1 MKKKMIKVEKN
12 IAGRPLK
19 IESGQI
25 ARQAGGSVMISYGET
40 LILAT
45 VCCSNEPREG
55 IDFLPMQVEYREK
68 HYAGGKIPGGFF
80 KREAKPTDAEVLT
93 SRLTDRPIRPLIPK
107 NYRHE
112 LQIMLTTMSY
122 DGINTP
128 DVVAAI
134 GASAALLLSPVPFDG
149 PIASVKVG
157 LIDGEYVLNP
167 TFEQMESSNLD
178 LMVTGKKDKICMI
191 EGGSNFVP
199 EKTILEALDVA
210 MEGINDI
217 VDLQMEFSEHFDNSY
232 EIVDTKIITDE
243 IEKSLDDAYS
253 AKIEK
258 IFELDTK
265 QARDDE
271 YNAIE
276 KEALDPFVEDEVMYP
291 EVKSHIK
298 NMFKN
303 AVRKTVLDKKV
314 RVDGR
319 GLEDIRDISIVPTIL
334 PRVHGSALF
343 TRGETQSIAAL
354 TLGSSRDEQII
365 DSMSS
370 DYKKS
375 FLLHYNF
382 PPYCVGE
389 TGRIGFTNRREIGH
403 GHLAERSLKPIL
415 PSMEEFP
422 YTIRIVSEITESNG
436 SSSMAS
442 VCGGSLAMMNAGVP
456 IKSHVAGIAMGLI
469 MEDEDNYAVLS
480 DILGTED
487 FLGDMDFKVAGTKDG
502 ISAIQLDLKVPG
514 LSMDVLSNALEQ
526 ANKGRLHILDEMNK
540 AIDKPNEISQ
550 YAPQIESFQIP
561 KDKIGALIGPGG
573 KNIKALQ
580 EGAECVINIDD
591 DGTVSVSAEDKAKL
605 DNAISQIKAVVLDP
619 EVGTVFDGKVT
630 KILDFGAFVEFAPG
644 REGLVHISHL
654 AWERVN
660 KVEDV
665 LSEGDKVKIKLF
677 EIDKQ
682 GRLNFSIKLLT
693 EKPE

>member
-1 MKKKMIKVEKN
+1 MIKVEKN
-12 IAGRPLK
+12 IAGRPLR

-25 ARQAGGSVMISYGET
+25 ARQAGGSVFITYGET
-40 LILAT
+40 AMLAT
-45 VCCSNEPREG
+45 VCCSSEPREG

-107 NYRHE
+107 NYRNE

-122 DGINTP
+122 DGVNTP

-157 LIDGEYVLNP
+157 LVDGEYILNP
-167 TFEQMESSNLD
+167 TNEQMESSDLD

-199 EKTILEALDVA
+199 EKTILEALDIA
-210 MEGINDI
+210 MDGINDI
-217 VDLQMEFSEHFDNSY
+217 VDLQMEFSEHFDNTY
-232 EIVDTKIITDE
+232 EIVDTSVITEDVTKALEESYADKIQKLLDMDS
-243 IEKSLDDAYS
+243 KQAMDDAFNEI
-253 AKIEK
+253 A
-258 IFELDTK
+258 
-265 QARDDE
+265 
-271 YNAIE
+271 
-276 KEALDPFVEDEVMYP
+276 KEASESYKEDEQLYS
-291 EVKSHIK
+291 EVKGYIK
-298 NMFKN
+298 TMFKN
-303 AVRKTVLDKKV
+303 AVRKSILDKKV

-319 GLEDIRDISIVPTIL
+319 GLADVRQISIVPSLL

-343 TRGETQSIAAL
+343 TRGETQAIAAL

-365 DSMSS
+365 DSMAS

-415 PSMEEFP
+415 PSSEEFP
-422 YTIRIVSEITESNG
+422 YTVRIVSEITESNG

-456 IKSHVAGIAMGLI
+456 IKEHVAGIAMGLI
-469 MEDEDNYAVLS
+469 MDGDNYAVLS

-487 FLGDMDFKVAGTKDG
+487 FLGDMDFKVAGTRDG

-514 LSMDVLSNALEQ
+514 LPMDVLSNALEQ
-526 ANKGRLHILDEMNK
+526 ANEGRLHILDEMNK
-540 AIDKPNEISQ
+540 AIDKPNALSPH
-550 YAPQIESFQIP
+550 APQIESFQIP

-580 EGAECVINIDD
+580 EGAECVINIED

-630 KILDFGAFVEFAPG
+630 KLLDFGAFVEFAPG
-644 REGLVHISHL
+644 REGLVHISQL

-665 LSEGDKVKIKLF
+665 LSVGDEVKIKLF

-693 EKPE
+693 DKPEK

>member
-1 MKKKMIKVEKN
+1 MIKVEKN

-25 ARQAGGSVMISYGET
+25 ARQAGGSVFITYGET
-40 LILAT
+40 AILAT
-45 VCCSNEPREG
+45 VCCSSEPREG

-210 MEGINDI
+210 MDGINDI

-232 EIVDTKIITDE
+232 EIVDTKIITEE
-243 IEKSLDDAYS
+243 IENSLEDAFS

-276 KEALDPFVEDEVMYP
+276 KEALEPFVEDEVMYP
-291 EVKSHIK
+291 EVKTHMK

-354 TLGSSRDEQII
+354 TRGSSRDEQII
-365 DSMSS
+365 DSMAS

-415 PSMEEFP
+415 PSSEEFP

-456 IKSHVAGIAMGLI
+456 IKGHVAGIAMGLI
-469 MEDEDNYAVLS
+469 MEDENNYAVLS

-540 AIDKPNEISQ
+540 AIDKPNALSP

-580 EGAECVINIDD
+580 EGAECVINIED

>member
-1 MKKKMIKVEKN
+1 MIKVEKN

-25 ARQAGGSVMISYGET
+25 ARQAGGSVLISYGET
-40 LILAT
+40 SILAT
-45 VCCSNEPREG
+45 VCCSSEPREG
-55 IDFLPMQVEYREK
+55 VDFLPLQVEYREK

-107 NYRHE
+107 GYYHE
-112 LQIMLTTMSY
+112 IQLMLTTMSY
-122 DGINTP
+122 DHENTP
-128 DVVAAI
+128 DVMAAI

-149 PIASVKVG
+149 PIASVKIG

-167 TFEQMESSNLD
+167 TAEQMQSSDLD

-199 EKTILEALDVA
+199 EKTILEALEVA
-210 MEGINDI
+210 LEGINDI

-232 EIVDTKIITDE
+232 EMTESKVLSDE
-243 IEKSLDDAYS
+243 IENKLNEEYS
-253 AKIEK
+253 SKID
-258 IFELDTK
+258 ELFDIGTK
-265 QARDDE
+265 QERDDK
-271 YNAIE
+271 YNEIV
-276 KEALDPFVEDEVMYP
+276 KEASQPFEEDEVLLP
-291 EVKSHIK
+291 EVKAHMK
-298 NMFKN
+298 LMFKN

-319 GLEDIRDISIVPTIL
+319 GPEDIRDITIVPSLL
-334 PRVHGSALF
+334 PRVHGSVLF
-343 TRGETQSIAAL
+343 TRGETQAIATT

-365 DSMSS
+365 DSMGEDS
-370 DYKKS
+370 KKS
-375 FLLHYNF
+375 FMLHYNF
-382 PPYCVGE
+382 PPYSVGE
-389 TGRIGFTNRREIGH
+389 VGRIGFTNRREVGH

-415 PSMEEFP
+415 PSNEEFP
-422 YTIRIVSEITESNG
+422 YTVRIVSEITESNG

-442 VCGGSLAMMNAGVP
+442 VCGGSLALMCAGVP
-456 IKSHVAGIAMGLI
+456 IKEHVAGIAMGLI
-469 MEDEDNYAVLS
+469 TDGENYAVLS

-487 FLGDMDFKVAGTKDG
+487 FYGDMDFKVAGTKDG

-540 AIDKPNEISQ
+540 AVDKPYPLSPF
-550 YAPQIESFQIP
+550 APQIESFPIN
-561 KDKIGALIGPGG
+561 KEKIGALIGPGG

-580 EGAECVINIDD
+580 EKADCVINIDD
-591 DGTVSVSAEDKAKL
+591 DGLVSVSASDKEKL
-605 DNAISQIKAVVLDP
+605 DNAISMIKAVVQDP

-644 REGLVHISHL
+644 REGLVHISQI

-660 KVEDV
+660 KVDDV
-665 LSEGDKVKIKLF
+665 LSVGDEVKIKLF

-693 EKPE
+693 EKPEK

>member
-1 MKKKMIKVEKN
+1 MIKVEKN

-25 ARQAGGSVMISYGET
+25 ARQAGGSVFITYGET
-40 LILAT
+40 AILAT
-45 VCCSNEPREG
+45 VCCSSEPREG

-122 DGINTP
+122 DGVNTP

-157 LIDGEYVLNP
+157 LVDGEYVLNP
-167 TFEQMESSNLD
+167 THEQMESSDLD

-232 EIVDTKIITDE
+232 EVVETKVLTDE
-243 IEKSLDDAYS
+243 VEKSLNDSYAS
-253 AKIEK
+253 KMEK
-258 IFELDTK
+258 IFDLDTK

-276 KEALDPFVEDEVMYP
+276 KEALEPFVDDEVMYP

-319 GLEDIRDISIVPTIL
+319 GLADVRQISIVPSLL

-343 TRGETQSIAAL
+343 TRGETQAIAAL

-365 DSMSS
+365 DSMAS

-415 PSMEEFP
+415 PSSEEFP
-422 YTIRIVSEITESNG
+422 YTVRIVSEITESNG

-456 IKSHVAGIAMGLI
+456 IKEHVAGIAMGLI
-469 MEDEDNYAVLS
+469 MDGDNYAVLS

-514 LSMDVLSNALEQ
+514 LPMDILTNALEQ
-526 ANKGRLHILDEMNK
+526 ANEGRLHILDEMNK
-540 AIDKPNEISQ
+540 AIDKPNALSPH
-550 YAPQIESFQIP
+550 APQIESFQIP

-605 DNAISQIKAVVLDP
+605 DNAITQIKAVVLDP

>member
-1 MKKKMIKVEKN
+1 MIKVEKN

-25 ARQAGGSVMISYGET
+25 ARQAGGSVFISYGET
-40 LILAT
+40 AILAT
-45 VCCSNEPREG
+45 VCCSSEPREG

-122 DGINTP
+122 DGVNTP

-167 TFEQMESSNLD
+167 THEQMESSDLD

-199 EKTILEALDVA
+199 EKTILEALDIA
-210 MEGINDI
+210 MDGINDI
-217 VDLQMEFSEHFDNSY
+217 VDLQLEFSEHFDNSY
-232 EIVDTKIITDE
+232 EIIDTKVITED
-243 IEKSLDDAYS
+243 IEKSLDDAYLS
-253 AKIEK
+253 KMEK
-258 IFELDTK
+258 IFDLDTK

-271 YNAIE
+271 FNAIE
-276 KEALDPFVEDEVMYP
+276 KEALEPYLEDEEMYP
-291 EVKSHIK
+291 EVKNHIK
-298 NMFKN
+298 KMFKN
-303 AVRKTVLDKKV
+303 TVRKTVLDKKV

-319 GLEDIRDISIVPTIL
+319 GLEDIRDISVVESIL

-365 DSMSS
+365 DSMAS

-389 TGRIGFTNRREIGH
+389 VGRIGFTNRREIGH

-415 PSMEEFP
+415 PSSDEFP
-422 YTIRIVSEITESNG
+422 YTVRIVSEITESNG

-456 IKSHVAGIAMGLI
+456 IKEHVAGIAMGLI
-469 MEDEDNYAVLS
+469 MEDDDNYAVLS

-526 ANKGRLHILDEMNK
+526 ANKGRLHILGEMNK
-540 AIDKPNEISQ
+540 AIDKPNALSP
-550 YAPQIESFQIP
+550 YAPQIESFKID

-580 EGAECVINIDD
+580 ENAECVINIED
-591 DGTVSVSAEDKAKL
+591 DGTVSVSAENKEKL
-605 DNAISQIKAVVLDP
+605 DNAISQIKAVVQDP

-644 REGLVHISHL
+644 REGLVHISQL

-665 LSEGDKVKIKLF
+665 LSVGDEVKIKLF

>member
-1 MKKKMIKVEKN
+1 MKKEMIKVEKN

-45 VCCSNEPREG
+45 VCCSSEPREG

-122 DGINTP
+122 DGTNTP

-191 EGGSNFVP
+191 EGASNFVP

-210 MEGINDI
+210 MEGINEI
-217 VDLQMEFSEHFDNSY
+217 VDLQMEFSDHFDNSY
-232 EIVDTKIITDE
+232 EILDTKILTDE
-243 IEKSLDDAYS
+243 LEKSLEENYS
-253 AKIEK
+253 EKIEK

-271 YNAIE
+271 FNAIQ
-276 KEALDPFVEDEVMYP
+276 KNALEPFVEDEVLYP
-291 EVKSHIK
+291 EVKSYIK
-298 NMFKN
+298 NMFKKT
-303 AVRKTVLDKKV
+303 VRKTVLDKKV

-319 GLEDIRDISIVPTIL
+319 GLEDIRDINIVPSIL

-365 DSMSS
+365 DSMAS

-415 PSMEEFP
+415 PSLEEFP

-456 IKSHVAGIAMGLI
+456 IKGHVAGIAMGLI
-469 MEDEDNYAVLS
+469 MDDEDNYAVLS

-540 AIDKPNEISQ
+540 AIDKPNALSP

-580 EGAECVINIDD
+580 ENTGCVINIDD

-605 DNAISQIKAVVLDP
+605 DNAITQIKAVVLDP

>member
-1 MKKKMIKVEKN
+1 MIKVEKN

-25 ARQAGGSVMISYGET
+25 ARQAGGSVFITYGET
-40 LILAT
+40 AILAT
-45 VCCSNEPREG
+45 VCCSSEPREG

-122 DGINTP
+122 DGVNTP

-157 LIDGEYVLNP
+157 LVDGEYVLNP
-167 TFEQMESSNLD
+167 THEQMESSDLD
-178 LMVTGKKDKICMI
+178 LLVTGKKDKICMI

-232 EIVDTKIITDE
+232 EVVETKVLTDE
-243 IEKSLDDAYS
+243 VEKSLNDSYAS
-253 AKIEK
+253 KMEK
-258 IFELDTK
+258 IFDLDTK

-276 KEALDPFVEDEVMYP
+276 KEALEPFVDDEVMYP

-319 GLEDIRDISIVPTIL
+319 GLADVRQISIVPSLL

-343 TRGETQSIAAL
+343 TRGETQAIAAL

-365 DSMSS
+365 DSMAS

-415 PSMEEFP
+415 PSSEEFP
-422 YTIRIVSEITESNG
+422 YTVRIVSEITESNG

-456 IKSHVAGIAMGLI
+456 IKEHVAGIAMGLI
-469 MEDEDNYAVLS
+469 MDGDNYAVLS

-487 FLGDMDFKVAGTKDG
+487 FLGDMDFKVAGTRDG

-514 LSMDVLSNALEQ
+514 LPMDILTNALEQ
-526 ANKGRLHILDEMNK
+526 ANEGRLHILDEMNK
-540 AIDKPNEISQ
+540 AIDKPNALSPH
-550 YAPQIESFQIP
+550 APQIESFQIP

-605 DNAISQIKAVVLDP
+605 DNAITQIKAVVLDP

-693 EKPE
+693 EKPK

>member
-1 MKKKMIKVEKN
+1 MIKVEKN

-25 ARQAGGSVMISYGET
+25 ARQAGGSVFITYGET
-40 LILAT
+40 AILAT
-45 VCCSNEPREG
+45 VCCSSEPREG

-167 TFEQMESSNLD
+167 TFEQMESSDLD

-210 MEGINDI
+210 MDGINDI

-232 EIVDTKIITDE
+232 EIVDTKIITEE

-276 KEALDPFVEDEVMYP
+276 KEALEPFLEDEVMYP
-291 EVKSHIK
+291 EVKTHMK

-365 DSMSS
+365 DSMAS

-415 PSMEEFP
+415 PSSEEFP

-456 IKSHVAGIAMGLI
+456 IKGHVAGIAMGLI
-469 MEDEDNYAVLS
+469 MEDENNYAVLS

-540 AIDKPNEISQ
+540 AIDKPNALSP

-605 DNAISQIKAVVLDP
+605 DNAITQIKAVVLDP
-619 EVGTVFDGKVT
+619 EVGTIFDGKVT

>member
-1 MKKKMIKVEKN
+1 MIKVEKN
-12 IAGRPLK
+12 IAGRLLK

-25 ARQAGGSVMISYGET
+25 ARQAGGSVFITYGDT
-40 LILAT
+40 AMLAA
-45 VCCSNEPREG
+45 VCCSSEPREG
-55 IDFLPMQVEYREK
+55 LNFLPMQVEYREK

-107 NYRHE
+107 NYRNE

-122 DGINTP
+122 DGVNTP

-157 LIDGEYVLNP
+157 LVDGEYILNP
-167 TFEQMESSNLD
+167 TVEQMESSDLD

-199 EKTILEALDVA
+199 EKTILEALDIA

-232 EIVDTKIITDE
+232 EIVDNSVITEEVTNSLEELYSDKIHKLLDMDS
-243 IEKSLDDAYS
+243 KKAMDDAYNEI
-253 AKIEK
+253 A
-258 IFELDTK
+258 
-265 QARDDE
+265 
-271 YNAIE
+271 
-276 KEALDPFVEDEVMYP
+276 KEASESYQEDEKLYP
-291 EVKSHIK
+291 EVKDHIK
-298 NMFKN
+298 TMFKN
-303 AVRKTVLDKKV
+303 AVRKSILDKKV

-319 GLEDIRDISIVPTIL
+319 GLADVRQISIVPSLL

-343 TRGETQSIAAL
+343 TRGETQAIAAL
-354 TLGSSRDEQII
+354 TLGNARDEQII
-365 DSMSS
+365 DSMAS

-415 PSMEEFP
+415 PSSEEFP
-422 YTIRIVSEITESNG
+422 YTIRVVSEITESNG

-456 IKSHVAGIAMGLI
+456 IKEHVAGIAMGLI
-469 MEDEDNYAVLS
+469 MDGDNYAVLS

-514 LSMDVLSNALEQ
+514 LPMDVLSNALEQ

-540 AIDKPNEISQ
+540 AISTPNALSQ
-550 YAPQIESFQIP
+550 YAPQIESFKID
-561 KDKIGALIGPGG
+561 KEKIGALIGPGG
-573 KNIKALQ
+573 KNIKAIQ
-580 EGAECVINIDD
+580 ERAECVINIED
-591 DGTVSVSAEDKAKL
+591 DGTVSVSAADKAAL
-605 DNAISQIKAVVLDP
+605 DNAIAQVKAVTEDP
-619 EVGTVFDGKVT
+619 KVGTVFDGKVT
-630 KILDFGAFVEFAPG
+630 KLMEFGAFVEFAPG
-644 REGLVHISHL
+644 REGLVHISQL

-660 KVEDV
+660 KVSDV
-665 LSEGDKVKIKLF
+665 LSVGDAVKIKLF

-682 GRLNFSIKLLT
+682 GRLNFSMKLLMD
-693 EKPE
+693 KPE

>member
-1 MKKKMIKVEKN
+1 MIKVEKN

-25 ARQAGGSVMISYGET
+25 ARQAGGSVLISYGET
-40 LILAT
+40 SILAT
-45 VCCSNEPREG
+45 VCCSSEPREG
-55 IDFLPMQVEYREK
+55 VDFLPLQVEYREK

-107 NYRHE
+107 GYYHE
-112 LQIMLTTMSY
+112 IQLMLTTMSY
-122 DGINTP
+122 DHENTP
-128 DVVAAI
+128 DVMAAI

-149 PIASVKVG
+149 PIASVKIG

-167 TFEQMESSNLD
+167 TAEQMQSSDLD

-199 EKTILEALDVA
+199 EKAILEALEVA
-210 MEGINDI
+210 LEGINDI

-232 EIVDTKIITDE
+232 EMTESKVLSDE
-243 IEKSLDDAYS
+243 IENKLNEEYS
-253 AKIEK
+253 SKID
-258 IFELDTK
+258 ELFDIGTK
-265 QARDDE
+265 QERDDK
-271 YNAIE
+271 YNDIV
-276 KEALDPFVEDEVMYP
+276 KEASQPFEEDEVLLP
-291 EVKSHIK
+291 EVKAHMK
-298 NMFKN
+298 LMFKN

-319 GLEDIRDISIVPTIL
+319 GPEDIRDITIVPSLL
-334 PRVHGSALF
+334 PRVHGSVLF
-343 TRGETQSIAAL
+343 TRGETQAIATT

-365 DSMSS
+365 DSMGEDS
-370 DYKKS
+370 KKS
-375 FLLHYNF
+375 FMLHYNF
-382 PPYCVGE
+382 PPYSVGE
-389 TGRIGFTNRREIGH
+389 VGRIGFTNRREVGH

-415 PSMEEFP
+415 PSNEEFP
-422 YTIRIVSEITESNG
+422 YTVRIVSEITESNG

-442 VCGGSLAMMNAGVP
+442 VCGGSLALMCAGVP
-456 IKSHVAGIAMGLI
+456 IKEHVAGIAMGLI
-469 MEDEDNYAVLS
+469 TDGENYAVLS

-487 FLGDMDFKVAGTKDG
+487 FYGDMDFKVAGTKDG

-540 AIDKPNEISQ
+540 AVDKPYPLSPF
-550 YAPQIESFQIP
+550 APQIESFPID
-561 KDKIGALIGPGG
+561 KEKIGALIGPGG

-580 EGAECVINIDD
+580 EKADCVVNIDD
-591 DGTVSVSAEDKAKL
+591 DGLVSVSASDKEKL
-605 DNAISQIKAVVLDP
+605 DNAISMIKAVVQDP

-644 REGLVHISHL
+644 REGLVHISQI

-660 KVEDV
+660 KVDDV
-665 LSEGDKVKIKLF
+665 LSVGDEVKIKLF

-693 EKPE
+693 EKPEK

>member
-1 MKKKMIKVEKN
+1 MIKVEKN

-167 TFEQMESSNLD
+167 TFEQMESSDLD

-217 VDLQMEFSEHFDNSY
+217 VDLQMEFSEYFDNSY
-232 EIVDTKIITDE
+232 EIIDTKIITDE

>member
-1 MKKKMIKVEKN
+1 MIKVEKN

-25 ARQAGGSVMISYGET
+25 ARQAGGSVFITYGET
-40 LILAT
+40 AILAT
-45 VCCSNEPREG
+45 VCCSSEPREG

-167 TFEQMESSNLD
+167 TFEQMESSDLD

-210 MEGINDI
+210 MDGINDI

-232 EIVDTKIITDE
+232 EIVDTKIITEE

-271 YNAIE
+271 YNVIE
-276 KEALDPFVEDEVMYP
+276 KEALEPFLEDEVMYP
-291 EVKSHIK
+291 EVKTHIK

-365 DSMSS
+365 DSMAS

-415 PSMEEFP
+415 PSSEEFP

-456 IKSHVAGIAMGLI
+456 IKGHVAGIAMGLI
-469 MEDEDNYAVLS
+469 MEDENNYAVLS

-540 AIDKPNEISQ
+540 AIDKPNALSP

-605 DNAISQIKAVVLDP
+605 DNAITQIKAVVLDP

>member
-19 IESGQI
+19 IESGQV

-45 VCCSNEPREG
+45 VCCSSEPREG

-191 EGGSNFVP
+191 EGGSNFVS

-210 MEGINDI
+210 MEGINEI
-217 VDLQMEFSEHFDNSY
+217 VDLQMEFSDHFDNSY
-232 EIVDTKIITDE
+232 EIVDTKILTDE
-243 IEKSLDDAYS
+243 LEKSLEENFS
-253 AKIEK
+253 EKIEK

-271 YNAIE
+271 FNAIQ
-276 KEALDPFVEDEVMYP
+276 KNALEPFVEDEVLYP
-291 EVKSHIK
+291 EVKSYIK
-298 NMFKN
+298 NMFKK

-319 GLEDIRDISIVPTIL
+319 GLEDIRDINIVPSLL

-365 DSMSS
+365 DSMAS

-415 PSMEEFP
+415 PSLEEFP

-456 IKSHVAGIAMGLI
+456 IKGHVAGIAMGLI
-469 MEDEDNYAVLS
+469 MDDEDNYAVLS

-540 AIDKPNEISQ
+540 AIDKPNALSP

-580 EGAECVINIDD
+580 ENAGCVINIDD

-605 DNAISQIKAVVLDP
+605 DNAITQIKAVVLDP

>member
-1 MKKKMIKVEKN
+1 MIKVEKN

-25 ARQAGGSVMISYGET
+25 ARQAGGSVLISYGET
-40 LILAT
+40 SILAT
-45 VCCSNEPREG
+45 VCCSSEPREG
-55 IDFLPMQVEYREK
+55 VDFLPLQVEYREK

-107 NYRHE
+107 GYYHE
-112 LQIMLTTMSY
+112 IQLMLTTMSY
-122 DGINTP
+122 DHENTP
-128 DVVAAI
+128 DVMAAI

-149 PIASVKVG
+149 PIASVKIG

-167 TFEQMESSNLD
+167 TAEQMQSSDLD

-199 EKTILEALDVA
+199 EKTILEALEVA
-210 MEGINDI
+210 LEGINDI

-232 EIVDTKIITDE
+232 EMTDSKVLSDE
-243 IEKSLDDAYS
+243 IENKLNEEYS
-253 AKIEK
+253 SKID
-258 IFELDTK
+258 ELFDIGTK
-265 QARDDE
+265 QERDDK
-271 YNAIE
+271 YNEIV
-276 KEALDPFVEDEVMYP
+276 KEASQPFEEDEVLLP
-291 EVKSHIK
+291 EVKAHMK
-298 NMFKN
+298 LMFKN
-303 AVRKTVLDKKV
+303 AVRKTVLDRKV

-319 GLEDIRDISIVPTIL
+319 GPEDIREITIVPSLL
-334 PRVHGSALF
+334 PRVHGSVLF
-343 TRGETQSIAAL
+343 TRGETQAIATT

-365 DSMSS
+365 DSMGEDS
-370 DYKKS
+370 KKS
-375 FLLHYNF
+375 FMLHYNF
-382 PPYCVGE
+382 PPYSVGE
-389 TGRIGFTNRREIGH
+389 VGRIGFTNRREVGH

-415 PSMEEFP
+415 PSNEEFP
-422 YTIRIVSEITESNG
+422 YTVRIVSEITESNG

-442 VCGGSLAMMNAGVP
+442 VCGGSLALMCAGVP
-456 IKSHVAGIAMGLI
+456 IKEHVAGIAMGLI
-469 MEDEDNYAVLS
+469 TDGENYAVLS

-487 FLGDMDFKVAGTKDG
+487 FYGDMDFKVAGTKDG

-540 AIDKPNEISQ
+540 AVDKPYPLSPF
-550 YAPQIESFQIP
+550 APQIESFPID
-561 KDKIGALIGPGG
+561 KEKIGALIGPGG

-580 EGAECVINIDD
+580 EKADCVINIDD
-591 DGTVSVSAEDKAKL
+591 DGLVSVSASDKEKL
-605 DNAISQIKAVVLDP
+605 DNAISMIKAVVQDP

-644 REGLVHISHL
+644 REGLVHISQI

-660 KVEDV
+660 KVDDV
-665 LSEGDKVKIKLF
+665 LSVGDEVKIKLF

-693 EKPE
+693 EKPEK

>member
-1 MKKKMIKVEKN
+1 MIKVEKN
-12 IAGRPLK
+12 IAGRTLK

-25 ARQAGGSVMISYGET
+25 ARQAGGSVFISYGET
-40 LILAT
+40 AILAT
-45 VCCSNEPREG
+45 VCCSSEPREG

-122 DGINTP
+122 DGVNTP

-157 LIDGEYVLNP
+157 LIDGKYVLNP
-167 TFEQMESSNLD
+167 THEQMESSDLD

-210 MEGINDI
+210 MDGINDI

-232 EIVDTKIITDE
+232 EIVDTKVLSEDT
-243 IEKSLDDAYS
+243 EKSLDDVYLS
-253 AKIEK
+253 KMEK
-258 IFELDTK
+258 IFDLDTK
-265 QARDDE
+265 QARDE
-271 YNAIE
+271 EFNAIE
-276 KEALDPFVEDEVMYP
+276 KQALEPYLENEEMYP
-291 EVKSHIK
+291 EVKNHIK

-303 AVRKTVLDKKV
+303 TVRKTVLDKKV

-319 GLEDIRDISIVPTIL
+319 GLEDIRDISVVESIL

-365 DSMSS
+365 DSMAS

-415 PSMEEFP
+415 PSSEEFP
-422 YTIRIVSEITESNG
+422 YTVRIVSEITESNG

-456 IKSHVAGIAMGLI
+456 IKEHVAGIAMGLI

-526 ANKGRLHILDEMNK
+526 ANKGRLHILGEMNK
-540 AIDKPNEISQ
+540 AIDKPNALSP
-550 YAPQIESFQIP
+550 YAPQIESFKID

-580 EGAECVINIDD
+580 ESAECVINIED
-591 DGTVSVSAEDKAKL
+591 DGTVSVSAENKEKL
-605 DNAISQIKAVVLDP
+605 DNAISQIKAVVQDP
-619 EVGTVFDGKVT
+619 EVGTVFDGRVT

-644 REGLVHISHL
+644 REGLVHISQL

-665 LSEGDKVKIKLF
+665 LSEGDEVKIKLF

-693 EKPE
+693 EKPK

>member
-1 MKKKMIKVEKN
+1 MIKVEKN

-25 ARQAGGSVMISYGET
+25 ARQAGGSVFITYGET
-40 LILAT
+40 AILAT
-45 VCCSNEPREG
+45 VCCSSEPREG

-122 DGINTP
+122 DGVNTP

-157 LIDGEYVLNP
+157 LVDGEYVLNP
-167 TFEQMESSNLD
+167 THEQMESSDLD

-232 EIVDTKIITDE
+232 EVVETKVLTDE
-243 IEKSLDDAYS
+243 VEKSLNDSYAS
-253 AKIEK
+253 KMEK
-258 IFELDTK
+258 IFDLDTK

-276 KEALDPFVEDEVMYP
+276 KEALEPFVDDEVMYP

-303 AVRKTVLDKKV
+303 AVRKTVLNKKV

-319 GLEDIRDISIVPTIL
+319 GLADVRQISIVPSLL

-343 TRGETQSIAAL
+343 TRGETQAIAAL

-365 DSMSS
+365 DSMAS

-415 PSMEEFP
+415 PSSEEFP
-422 YTIRIVSEITESNG
+422 YTVRIVSEITESNG

-456 IKSHVAGIAMGLI
+456 IKEHVAGIAMGLI
-469 MEDEDNYAVLS
+469 MDGDNYAVLS

-487 FLGDMDFKVAGTKDG
+487 FLGDMDFKVAGTRDG

-514 LSMDVLSNALEQ
+514 LPMDILTNALEQ
-526 ANKGRLHILDEMNK
+526 ANEGRLHILDEMNK
-540 AIDKPNEISQ
+540 AIDKPNALSPH
-550 YAPQIESFQIP
+550 APQIESFQIP

-605 DNAISQIKAVVLDP
+605 DNAITQIKAVVLDP

-693 EKPE
+693 EKPK

>member
-1 MKKKMIKVEKN
+1 MIKVEKN

-25 ARQAGGSVMISYGET
+25 ARQAGGSVFISYGET
-40 LILAT
+40 AILAT
-45 VCCSNEPREG
+45 VCCSSEPREG

-122 DGINTP
+122 DGVNTP

-167 TFEQMESSNLD
+167 THEQMESSDLD

-210 MEGINDI
+210 MDGINDI

-232 EIVDTKIITDE
+232 EIVDTKVITED
-243 IEKSLDDAYS
+243 IEKSLDDAYLS
-253 AKIEK
+253 KTEK
-258 IFELDTK
+258 IFDLDTK

-271 YNAIE
+271 FNAIE
-276 KEALDPFVEDEVMYP
+276 KEALEPYLEDEEMYP
-291 EVKSHIK
+291 EVKNHIK

-303 AVRKTVLDKKV
+303 TVRKTVLDKKV

-319 GLEDIRDISIVPTIL
+319 GLEDIRDISVVESIL

-365 DSMSS
+365 DSMAS

-415 PSMEEFP
+415 PSSEEFP
-422 YTIRIVSEITESNG
+422 YTVRIVSEITESNG

-456 IKSHVAGIAMGLI
+456 IKEHVAGIAMGLI
-469 MEDEDNYAVLS
+469 MEDDDNYAVLS

-526 ANKGRLHILDEMNK
+526 ANKGRLHILGEMNK
-540 AIDKPNEISQ
+540 AIDKPNALSQ
-550 YAPQIESFQIP
+550 YAPQIESFKID

-580 EGAECVINIDD
+580 ENAECVINIED
-591 DGTVSVSAEDKAKL
+591 DGTVSVSAENKAKL
-605 DNAISQIKAVVLDP
+605 DNAISQIKAVVQDP

-644 REGLVHISHL
+644 REGLVHISQL

-665 LSEGDKVKIKLF
+665 LSEGDEVKIKLF

>member
-1 MKKKMIKVEKN
+1 MIKVEKN

-25 ARQAGGSVMISYGET
+25 ARQAGGSVFISYGET
-40 LILAT
+40 AILAT
-45 VCCSNEPREG
+45 VCCSSEPREG

-122 DGINTP
+122 DGVNTP

-167 TFEQMESSNLD
+167 THEQMESSDLD

-210 MEGINDI
+210 MDGINDI

-232 EIVDTKIITDE
+232 EIIDTKVITED
-243 IEKSLDDAYS
+243 IEKSLDDTYLS
-253 AKIEK
+253 KMEK
-258 IFELDTK
+258 IFDLDTK

-271 YNAIE
+271 FNAIE
-276 KEALDPFVEDEVMYP
+276 KEALESYLEDEEMYP
-291 EVKSHIK
+291 EVKNHIK

-303 AVRKTVLDKKV
+303 TVRKTVLDKKV

-319 GLEDIRDISIVPTIL
+319 GLEDIRDISVVESIL

-365 DSMSS
+365 DSMAS

-415 PSMEEFP
+415 PSSEEFP
-422 YTIRIVSEITESNG
+422 YTVRIVSEITESNG

-456 IKSHVAGIAMGLI
+456 IKEHVAGIAMGLI
-469 MEDEDNYAVLS
+469 MEDDDNYAVLS

-526 ANKGRLHILDEMNK
+526 ANKGRLHILGEMNK
-540 AIDKPNEISQ
+540 AIDKPNALSQ
-550 YAPQIESFQIP
+550 YAPQIESFKID

-580 EGAECVINIDD
+580 ENAECVINIED
-591 DGTVSVSAEDKAKL
+591 DGTVSVSAENKAKL
-605 DNAISQIKAVVLDP
+605 DNAISQIKAVVQDP

-644 REGLVHISHL
+644 REGLVHISQL

-660 KVEDV
+660 KVDDV
-665 LSEGDKVKIKLF
+665 LSVGDEVKIKLF

>member
-1 MKKKMIKVEKN
+1 MIKVEKN
-12 IAGRPLK
+12 IAGRLLK

-25 ARQAGGSVMISYGET
+25 ARQAGGSVFITYGDT
-40 LILAT
+40 AMLAA
-45 VCCSNEPREG
+45 VCCSSEPREG
-55 IDFLPMQVEYREK
+55 INFLPMQVEYREK

-107 NYRHE
+107 NYRNE

-122 DGINTP
+122 DGVNTP

-157 LIDGEYVLNP
+157 LVDGEYILNP
-167 TFEQMESSNLD
+167 TVEQMESSDLD

-199 EKTILEALDVA
+199 EKTILEALDIA

-232 EIVDTKIITDE
+232 EIVDNSVITEEVTNSLEELYSDKIHKLLDMDS
-243 IEKSLDDAYS
+243 KKAMDDAYNEI
-253 AKIEK
+253 A
-258 IFELDTK
+258 
-265 QARDDE
+265 
-271 YNAIE
+271 
-276 KEALDPFVEDEVMYP
+276 KEASESYKEDEKLYP
-291 EVKSHIK
+291 EVKDHIK
-298 NMFKN
+298 TMFKN
-303 AVRKTVLDKKV
+303 AVRKSILDKKV

-319 GLEDIRDISIVPTIL
+319 GLADVRQISIVPSLL
-334 PRVHGSALF
+334 PRVHGSVLF
-343 TRGETQSIAAL
+343 TRGETQAIAAL
-354 TLGSSRDEQII
+354 TLGNARDEQII
-365 DSMSS
+365 DSMAS

-415 PSMEEFP
+415 PSSEEFP
-422 YTIRIVSEITESNG
+422 YTIRVVSEITESNG

-456 IKSHVAGIAMGLI
+456 IKEHVAGIAMGLI
-469 MEDEDNYAVLS
+469 MDGDNYAVLS

-514 LSMDVLSNALEQ
+514 LPMDVLSNALEQ

-540 AIDKPNEISQ
+540 AISTPNALSQ
-550 YAPQIESFQIP
+550 YAPQIESFKID
-561 KDKIGALIGPGG
+561 KEKIGALIGPGG
-573 KNIKALQ
+573 KNIKAIQ
-580 EGAECVINIDD
+580 ERAECVINIED
-591 DGTVSVSAEDKAKL
+591 DGTVSVSAADKAAL
-605 DNAISQIKAVVLDP
+605 DNAIAQVKAVTEDP
-619 EVGTVFDGKVT
+619 KVGTVFDGKVT
-630 KILDFGAFVEFAPG
+630 KIMEFGAFVEFAPG
-644 REGLVHISHL
+644 REGLVHISQL

-660 KVEDV
+660 KVSDV
-665 LSEGDKVKIKLF
+665 LSVGDAVKIKLF

-682 GRLNFSIKLLT
+682 GRLNFSMKLLMD
-693 EKPE
+693 KPE

>member
-1 MKKKMIKVEKN
+1 MIKVEKN
-12 IAGRPLK
+12 IAGRPLR

-25 ARQAGGSVMISYGET
+25 ARQAGGSVFITYGET
-40 LILAT
+40 AILAT
-45 VCCSNEPREG
+45 VCCSAEPREG

-107 NYRHE
+107 NYRNE

-122 DGINTP
+122 DGVNTP

-157 LIDGEYVLNP
+157 LVDGEYILNP
-167 TFEQMESSNLD
+167 TVEQMESSDLD

-199 EKTILEALDVA
+199 EKTILEALDIA

-232 EIVDTKIITDE
+232 EIVDNSVITEEVTNSLEELYSDKIHKLLDMDS
-243 IEKSLDDAYS
+243 KKAMDDAYNEI
-253 AKIEK
+253 A
-258 IFELDTK
+258 
-265 QARDDE
+265 
-271 YNAIE
+271 
-276 KEALDPFVEDEVMYP
+276 KEASESYQEDEKLYP
-291 EVKSHIK
+291 EVKDHIK
-298 NMFKN
+298 TMFKN
-303 AVRKTVLDKKV
+303 AVRKSILDKKV

-319 GLEDIRDISIVPTIL
+319 GLADVRQISIVPSLL
-334 PRVHGSALF
+334 PRVHGSVLF
-343 TRGETQSIAAL
+343 TRGETQAIAAL
-354 TLGSSRDEQII
+354 TLGNARDEQII
-365 DSMSS
+365 DSMAS

-415 PSMEEFP
+415 PSSEEFP
-422 YTIRIVSEITESNG
+422 YTIRVVSEITESNG

-456 IKSHVAGIAMGLI
+456 IKEHVAGIAMGLI
-469 MEDEDNYAVLS
+469 MDGDNYAVLS

-514 LSMDVLSNALEQ
+514 LPMDVLSNALEQ

-540 AIDKPNEISQ
+540 AISTPNALSQ
-550 YAPQIESFQIP
+550 YAPQIESFKID
-561 KDKIGALIGPGG
+561 KEKIGALIGPGG
-573 KNIKALQ
+573 KNIKAIQ
-580 EGAECVINIDD
+580 ERAECVINIED
-591 DGTVSVSAEDKAKL
+591 DGTVSVSAADKAAL
-605 DNAISQIKAVVLDP
+605 DNAIAQVKAVTEDP
-619 EVGTVFDGKVT
+619 KVGTVFDGKVT
-630 KILDFGAFVEFAPG
+630 KLMEFGAFVEFAPG
-644 REGLVHISHL
+644 REGLVHISQL

-660 KVEDV
+660 KVSDV
-665 LSEGDKVKIKLF
+665 LSVGDAVKIKLF

-682 GRLNFSIKLLT
+682 GRLNFSMKLLMD
-693 EKPE
+693 KPE

>member
-1 MKKKMIKVEKN
+1 MIKVEKN

-25 ARQAGGSVMISYGET
+25 ARQAGGSVFISYGET
-40 LILAT
+40 AILAT
-45 VCCSNEPREG
+45 VCCSSEPREG

-122 DGINTP
+122 DGVNTP

-167 TFEQMESSNLD
+167 THEQMESSDLD

-210 MEGINDI
+210 MDGINDI

-232 EIVDTKIITDE
+232 KIVDTKVITED
-243 IEKSLDDAYS
+243 IEKSLDDAYLS
-253 AKIEK
+253 KIEK
-258 IFELDTK
+258 IFDLDTK

-271 YNAIE
+271 FNAIE
-276 KEALDPFVEDEVMYP
+276 KEALEPYLEDEEMYP
-291 EVKSHIK
+291 EVKNHIK

-303 AVRKTVLDKKV
+303 TVRKTVLDKKV

-319 GLEDIRDISIVPTIL
+319 GLEDIRDISVVESIL

-365 DSMSS
+365 DSMAS

-415 PSMEEFP
+415 PSSDEFP
-422 YTIRIVSEITESNG
+422 YTVRIVSEITESNG

-456 IKSHVAGIAMGLI
+456 INEHVAGIAMGLI
-469 MEDEDNYAVLS
+469 MEDDDNYAVLS

-526 ANKGRLHILDEMNK
+526 ANKGRLHILGEMNK
-540 AIDKPNEISQ
+540 AIDKPNALSP
-550 YAPQIESFQIP
+550 YAPQIESFKID

-580 EGAECVINIDD
+580 ENAECVINIED
-591 DGTVSVSAEDKAKL
+591 DGTVSVSAENKAKL
-605 DNAISQIKAVVLDP
+605 DNAISQIKAVVQDP

-644 REGLVHISHL
+644 REGLVHISQL

>member
-1 MKKKMIKVEKN
+1 MIKVEKN

-25 ARQAGGSVMISYGET
+25 ARQAGGSVLISYGET
-40 LILAT
+40 SILAT
-45 VCCSNEPREG
+45 VCCSSEPREG
-55 IDFLPMQVEYREK
+55 VDFLPLQVEYREK

-107 NYRHE
+107 GYYHE
-112 LQIMLTTMSY
+112 IQLMLTTMSY
-122 DGINTP
+122 DHENTP
-128 DVVAAI
+128 DVMAAI

-149 PIASVKVG
+149 PIASVKIG

-167 TFEQMESSNLD
+167 TAEQMQSSDLD

-199 EKTILEALDVA
+199 EKTILEALEVA
-210 MEGINDI
+210 LEGINDI

-232 EIVDTKIITDE
+232 EMTESKVLSDE
-243 IEKSLDDAYS
+243 IESKLNEEYS
-253 AKIEK
+253 SKID
-258 IFELDTK
+258 ELFDIGTK
-265 QARDDE
+265 QERDDK
-271 YNAIE
+271 YNEIV
-276 KEALDPFVEDEVMYP
+276 KEASQPFEEDEVLLP
-291 EVKSHIK
+291 EVKAHMK
-298 NMFKN
+298 LMFKN

-319 GLEDIRDISIVPTIL
+319 GPEDISDITIVPSLL
-334 PRVHGSALF
+334 PRVHGSVLF
-343 TRGETQSIAAL
+343 TRGETQAIATT

-365 DSMSS
+365 DSMGEDS
-370 DYKKS
+370 KKS
-375 FLLHYNF
+375 FMLHYNF
-382 PPYCVGE
+382 PPYSVGE
-389 TGRIGFTNRREIGH
+389 VGRIGFTNRREVGH

-415 PSMEEFP
+415 PSNEEFP
-422 YTIRIVSEITESNG
+422 YTVRIVSEITESNG

-442 VCGGSLAMMNAGVP
+442 VCGGSLALMCAGVP
-456 IKSHVAGIAMGLI
+456 IKEHVAGIAMGLI
-469 MEDEDNYAVLS
+469 TDGENYAVLS

-487 FLGDMDFKVAGTKDG
+487 FYGDMDFKVAGTKDG

-540 AIDKPNEISQ
+540 AVDKPYPLSPF
-550 YAPQIESFQIP
+550 APQIESFPID
-561 KDKIGALIGPGG
+561 KEKIGALIGPGG

-580 EGAECVINIDD
+580 EKADCVINIDD
-591 DGTVSVSAEDKAKL
+591 DGLVSVSASDKEKL
-605 DNAISQIKAVVLDP
+605 DNAISMIKAVVQDP

-644 REGLVHISHL
+644 REGLVHISQI

-660 KVEDV
+660 KVDDV
-665 LSEGDKVKIKLF
+665 LSVGDEVKIKLF

-693 EKPE
+693 EKPEK

>member
-1 MKKKMIKVEKN
+1 MIKVEKN

-25 ARQAGGSVMISYGET
+25 ARQAGGSVLISYGET
-40 LILAT
+40 AILAT
-45 VCCSNEPREG
+45 VCCSSEPREG

-122 DGINTP
+122 DGVNTP

-149 PIASVKVG
+149 PIASVKIG

-167 TFEQMESSNLD
+167 THEQMESSDLD

-210 MEGINDI
+210 MEGINEI

-232 EIVDTKIITDE
+232 EIVDTKVLTED
-243 IEKSLDDAYS
+243 IEKSLDDTYLS
-253 AKIEK
+253 KIEK
-258 IFELDTK
+258 IFDLDTK

-271 YNAIE
+271 FNAIQ
-276 KEALDPFVEDEVMYP
+276 KEALEPYLEDEVMYP
-291 EVKSHIK
+291 EVKNHIK

-303 AVRKTVLDKKV
+303 TVRKTVLDKKI

-319 GLEDIRDISIVPTIL
+319 GLEDIRDISVVESIL

-343 TRGETQSIAAL
+343 TRGETQAIAAL
-354 TLGSSRDEQII
+354 TLGSSKDEQII
-365 DSMSS
+365 DSMAS

-382 PPYCVGE
+382 PPYSVGE
-389 TGRIGFTNRREIGH
+389 VGRIGFTNRREIGH

-415 PSMEEFP
+415 PSLDEFP
-422 YTIRIVSEITESNG
+422 YTVRIVSEITESNG

-456 IKSHVAGIAMGLI
+456 IKEHVAGIAMGLI
-469 MEDEDNYAVLS
+469 MEDDDNYAVLS

-526 ANKGRLHILDEMNK
+526 ANKGRLHILGEMNK
-540 AIDKPNEISQ
+540 AIDKPNALSQ
-550 YAPQIESFQIP
+550 YAPQIESFKID

-580 EGAECVINIDD
+580 ENAECVINIED
-591 DGTVSVSAEDKAKL
+591 DGTVSVSAE
-605 DNAISQIKAVVLDP
+605 
-619 EVGTVFDGKVT
+619 
-630 KILDFGAFVEFAPG
+630 
-644 REGLVHISHL
+644 
-654 AWERVN
+654 N
-660 KVEDV
+660 K
-665 LSEGDKVKIKLF
+665 
-677 EIDKQ
+677 Q
-682 GRLNFSIKLLT
+682 N
-693 EKPE
+693 

>member
-1 MKKKMIKVEKN
+1 MIKVEKN

-25 ARQAGGSVMISYGET
+25 ARQAGGSVFISYGET
-40 LILAT
+40 AILAT
-45 VCCSNEPREG
+45 VCCSSEPREG

-122 DGINTP
+122 DGVNTP

-167 TFEQMESSNLD
+167 THEQMESSDLD

-210 MEGINDI
+210 MDGINDI

-232 EIVDTKIITDE
+232 EVIDTKVITEDV
-243 IEKSLDDAYS
+243 EKSLDDAYLS
-253 AKIEK
+253 KMEK
-258 IFELDTK
+258 IFDLDTK

-271 YNAIE
+271 FNAIE
-276 KEALDPFVEDEVMYP
+276 KEALEPYLEDEEMYP
-291 EVKSHIK
+291 EVKNHIK

-303 AVRKTVLDKKV
+303 TVRKTVLDKKV

-319 GLEDIRDISIVPTIL
+319 GLEDIRDISVVESIL

-365 DSMSS
+365 DSMAS

-415 PSMEEFP
+415 PSSDEFP
-422 YTIRIVSEITESNG
+422 YTVRIVSEITESNG

-456 IKSHVAGIAMGLI
+456 IKEHVAGIAMGLI
-469 MEDEDNYAVLS
+469 MEDDDNYAVLS

-526 ANKGRLHILDEMNK
+526 ANKGRLHILGEMNK
-540 AIDKPNEISQ
+540 AIDKPNALSP
-550 YAPQIESFQIP
+550 YAPQIESFKID

-580 EGAECVINIDD
+580 ENAECVINIED
-591 DGTVSVSAEDKAKL
+591 DGTVSVSAENKEKL
-605 DNAISQIKAVVLDP
+605 DNAISQIKAVVQDP

-644 REGLVHISHL
+644 REGLVHISQL

-665 LSEGDKVKIKLF
+665 LSVGDEVKIKLF

>member
-1 MKKKMIKVEKN
+1 MIKVEKN

-25 ARQAGGSVMISYGET
+25 ARQAGGSVLISYGET
-40 LILAT
+40 SILAT
-45 VCCSNEPREG
+45 VCCSSEPREG
-55 IDFLPMQVEYREK
+55 VDFLPLQVEYREK

-107 NYRHE
+107 GYYHE
-112 LQIMLTTMSY
+112 IQLMLTTMSY
-122 DGINTP
+122 DHENTP
-128 DVVAAI
+128 DVMAAI

-149 PIASVKVG
+149 PIASVKIG

-167 TFEQMESSNLD
+167 TAEQMQSSDLD

-199 EKTILEALDVA
+199 EKTILEALEVA
-210 MEGINDI
+210 LEGINDI

-232 EIVDTKIITDE
+232 EMTDSKVLSDE
-243 IEKSLDDAYS
+243 IENKLNEEYS
-253 AKIEK
+253 SKID
-258 IFELDTK
+258 ELFDIGTK
-265 QARDDE
+265 QERDDK
-271 YNAIE
+271 YNEIV
-276 KEALDPFVEDEVMYP
+276 KEASQPFEEDEVLFP
-291 EVKSHIK
+291 EVKAHMK
-298 NMFKN
+298 LMFKN

-319 GLEDIRDISIVPTIL
+319 GPEDIRDITIVPSLL
-334 PRVHGSALF
+334 PRVHGSVLF
-343 TRGETQSIAAL
+343 TRGETQAIATT

-365 DSMSS
+365 DSMGEDS
-370 DYKKS
+370 KKS
-375 FLLHYNF
+375 FMLHYNF
-382 PPYCVGE
+382 PPYSVGE
-389 TGRIGFTNRREIGH
+389 VGRIGFTNRREVGH

-415 PSMEEFP
+415 PSNEEFP
-422 YTIRIVSEITESNG
+422 YTVRIVSEITESNG

-442 VCGGSLAMMNAGVP
+442 VCGGSLALMCAGVP
-456 IKSHVAGIAMGLI
+456 IKEHVAGIAMGLI
-469 MEDEDNYAVLS
+469 TDGENYAVLS

-487 FLGDMDFKVAGTKDG
+487 FYGDMDFKVAGTKDG

-540 AIDKPNEISQ
+540 AVDKPYPLSPF
-550 YAPQIESFQIP
+550 APQIESFPID
-561 KDKIGALIGPGG
+561 KEKIGALIGPGG

-580 EGAECVINIDD
+580 EKADCVINIDD
-591 DGTVSVSAEDKAKL
+591 DGLVSVSASDKEKL
-605 DNAISQIKAVVLDP
+605 DNAISMIKAVVQDP

-644 REGLVHISHL
+644 REGLVHISQI

-660 KVEDV
+660 KVDDV
-665 LSEGDKVKIKLF
+665 LSVGDEVKIKLF

-693 EKPE
+693 EKPEK

>member
-1 MKKKMIKVEKN
+1 MIKVEKN
-12 IAGRPLK
+12 IAGRLLK

-25 ARQAGGSVMISYGET
+25 ARQAGGSVFISYGDT
-40 LILAT
+40 AMLAT
-45 VCCSNEPREG
+45 VCCSAEPREG

-107 NYRHE
+107 NYRNE

-157 LIDGEYVLNP
+157 LIDGEYILNP
-167 TFEQMESSNLD
+167 TNEQMESSDLD

-210 MEGINDI
+210 MDGINDI

-232 EIVDTKIITDE
+232 EIVDTSVITEEVTNSLEELYSDKIQKLLDMDS
-243 IEKSLDDAYS
+243 KKAMDDAFNVI
-253 AKIEK
+253 A
-258 IFELDTK
+258 
-265 QARDDE
+265 
-271 YNAIE
+271 
-276 KEALDPFVEDEVMYP
+276 KEASESYKENEELYP
-291 EVKSHIK
+291 EVKGHIK
-298 NMFKN
+298 TMFKN
-303 AVRKTVLDKKV
+303 AVRKSILDRKV

-319 GLEDIRDISIVPTIL
+319 GLADVRQISIVPSLL
-334 PRVHGSALF
+334 PRVYGSALF
-343 TRGETQSIAAL
+343 TRGETQAIAAL

-365 DSMSS
+365 DSMAS

-415 PSMEEFP
+415 PSSEEFP

-456 IKSHVAGIAMGLI
+456 IKEHVAGIAMGLI
-469 MEDEDNYAVLS
+469 MDGDNYAVLS

-514 LSMDVLSNALEQ
+514 LPMDVLSNALEQ
-526 ANKGRLHILDEMNK
+526 ANEGRLHILDEMNK
-540 AIDKPNEISQ
+540 AISTPNALSE
-550 YAPQIESFQIP
+550 YAPQIESFKID
-561 KDKIGALIGPGG
+561 KEKIGALIGPGG
-573 KNIKALQ
+573 KNIKAIQ
-580 EGAECVINIDD
+580 ERAECVINIED
-591 DGTVSVSAEDKAKL
+591 DGTVSVSAADKAAL
-605 DNAISQIKAVVLDP
+605 DNAIAQVKAVTEDP
-619 EVGTVFDGKVT
+619 KVGTVFDGKVT
-630 KILDFGAFVEFAPG
+630 KLMEFGAFVEFAPG
-644 REGLVHISHL
+644 REGLVHISQL

-660 KVEDV
+660 KVSDV
-665 LSEGDKVKIKLF
+665 LSVGDAVKIKLF

-682 GRLNFSIKLLT
+682 GRLNFSMKLLMD
-693 EKPE
+693 KPE

>member
-1 MKKKMIKVEKN
+1 MIKVEKN

-25 ARQAGGSVMISYGET
+25 ARQAGGSIFISYGET
-40 LILAT
+40 AILAT
-45 VCCSNEPREG
+45 VCCSSEPREG

-122 DGINTP
+122 DGVNTP

-167 TFEQMESSNLD
+167 THEQMESSDLD
-178 LMVTGKKDKICMI
+178 LMVTWKKDKICMI

-210 MEGINDI
+210 MDGINDI

-232 EIVDTKIITDE
+232 EVIDTKVITEDV
-243 IEKSLDDAYS
+243 EKSLDDAYLS
-253 AKIEK
+253 KMEK
-258 IFELDTK
+258 IFDLDTK

-271 YNAIE
+271 FNAIE
-276 KEALDPFVEDEVMYP
+276 KEALEPYLEDEEMYP
-291 EVKSHIK
+291 EVKNHIK

-303 AVRKTVLDKKV
+303 TVRKTVLDKKV

-319 GLEDIRDISIVPTIL
+319 GLEDIRDISVVESIL

-365 DSMSS
+365 DSMAS

-389 TGRIGFTNRREIGH
+389 VGRIGFTNRREIGH

-415 PSMEEFP
+415 PSSDEFP
-422 YTIRIVSEITESNG
+422 YTVRIVSEITESNG

-456 IKSHVAGIAMGLI
+456 IKEHVGGIAMCLI
-469 MEDEDNYAVLS
+469 MEDDDNYAVLS

-526 ANKGRLHILDEMNK
+526 ANKGRLHILGEMNK
-540 AIDKPNEISQ
+540 AIDKPNALSP
-550 YAPQIESFQIP
+550 YAPQIESFKID

-580 EGAECVINIDD
+580 ESAECVINIED
-591 DGTVSVSAEDKAKL
+591 DGTVSVSAENKEKL
-605 DNAISQIKAVVLDP
+605 DNAITQIKAVVQDP
-619 EVGTVFDGKVT
+619 EVGTVFDGRVT

-644 REGLVHISHL
+644 REGLVHISQL

-665 LSEGDKVKIKLF
+665 LSEGDEVKIKLF

-693 EKPE
+693 EKPK

>member
-1 MKKKMIKVEKN
+1 MIKVEKN

-25 ARQAGGSVMISYGET
+25 ARQAGGSVFISYGET
-40 LILAT
+40 AILAT
-45 VCCSNEPREG
+45 VCCSSEPREG

-122 DGINTP
+122 DGVNTP

-157 LIDGEYVLNP
+157 LIGGEYVLNP
-167 TFEQMESSNLD
+167 THEQMESSDLD

-210 MEGINDI
+210 MDGINDI

-232 EIVDTKIITDE
+232 EIIDTKVITED
-243 IEKSLDDAYS
+243 IEKSLDDAYLS
-253 AKIEK
+253 KMEK
-258 IFELDTK
+258 IFDLDTK

-271 YNAIE
+271 FNAIE
-276 KEALDPFVEDEVMYP
+276 KEALEPYLEDEEMYP
-291 EVKSHIK
+291 EVKNHIK

-303 AVRKTVLDKKV
+303 TVRKTVLDKKV

-319 GLEDIRDISIVPTIL
+319 GLEDIRDISVVESIL

-365 DSMSS
+365 DSMAS

-415 PSMEEFP
+415 PSSDEFP
-422 YTIRIVSEITESNG
+422 YTVRIVSEITESNG

-456 IKSHVAGIAMGLI
+456 IKEHVAGIAMGLI
-469 MEDEDNYAVLS
+469 MEDDDNYAVLS

-526 ANKGRLHILDEMNK
+526 ANKGRLHILGEMNK
-540 AIDKPNEISQ
+540 AIDKPNALSP
-550 YAPQIESFQIP
+550 YAPQIESFKID

-580 EGAECVINIDD
+580 ENAECVINIED
-591 DGTVSVSAEDKAKL
+591 DGTVSVSAENKEKL
-605 DNAISQIKAVVLDP
+605 DNAISQIKAVVQDP

-644 REGLVHISHL
+644 REGLVHISQL

-665 LSEGDKVKIKLF
+665 LSEGDEVKIKLF

>member
-1 MKKKMIKVEKN
+1 MIKVEKN

-25 ARQAGGSVMISYGET
+25 ARQAGGSVFISYGET
-40 LILAT
+40 AILAT
-45 VCCSNEPREG
+45 VCCSSEPREG

-122 DGINTP
+122 DGVNTP

-149 PIASVKVG
+149 PIASVKIG

-167 TFEQMESSNLD
+167 THEQMESSDLD

-210 MEGINDI
+210 MDGINEI

-232 EIVDTKIITDE
+232 EIVDTKVLTEE
-243 IEKSLDDAYS
+243 IEKSLDDTYLS
-253 AKIEK
+253 KIEK
-258 IFELDTK
+258 IFDLDTK

-271 YNAIE
+271 FNAIQ
-276 KEALDPFVEDEVMYP
+276 KEALEPYLEDEVMYP
-291 EVKSHIK
+291 EVKNHIK

-303 AVRKTVLDKKV
+303 TVRKTVLDKKI

-319 GLEDIRDISIVPTIL
+319 GLEDIRDISVVESIL

-343 TRGETQSIAAL
+343 TRGETQAIAAL
-354 TLGSSRDEQII
+354 TLGSSKDEQII
-365 DSMSS
+365 DSMAS

-382 PPYCVGE
+382 PPYSVGE
-389 TGRIGFTNRREIGH
+389 VGRIGFTNRREIGH

-415 PSMEEFP
+415 PSEEEFP
-422 YTIRIVSEITESNG
+422 YTIRLVSEITESNG

-442 VCGGSLAMMNAGVP
+442 VCGGSLALMCAGVP
-456 IKSHVAGIAMGLI
+456 IKEHVAGIAMGLI
-469 MEDEDNYAVLS
+469 TENDKYAVLS

-514 LSMDVLSNALEQ
+514 LSMEILSDALKQ

-540 AIDKPNEISQ
+540 ALDSPSELSP
-550 YAPQIESFQIP
+550 YAPQIVSFSID
-561 KDKIGALIGPGG
+561 KEKIGGLIGPGG
-573 KNIKALQ
+573 KNIKAIQ
-580 EGAECVINIDD
+580 EQTECVVNIDD
-591 DGTVSVSAEDKAKL
+591 DGVVSVSSSDKSKL
-605 DNAISQIKAVVLDP
+605 DTAVTMIKAIVEDP
-619 EVGTVFDGKVT
+619 KVGSVFDGKVT

-644 REGLVHISHL
+644 REGLVHISEL
-654 AWERVN
+654 DWKRVN

-665 LSEGDKVKIKLF
+665 VSVGDKVQVKLF

-682 GRLNFSIKLLT
+682 GRLNFSIKRLK

>member
-1 MKKKMIKVEKN
+1 MIKVEKN
-12 IAGRPLK
+12 IAGRLLK

-25 ARQAGGSVMISYGET
+25 ARQAGGSVFISYGDT
-40 LILAT
+40 AMLAT
-45 VCCSNEPREG
+45 VCCSAEPREG

-107 NYRHE
+107 NYRNE

-157 LIDGEYVLNP
+157 LIDGEYILNP
-167 TFEQMESSNLD
+167 TNEQMESSDLD

-210 MEGINDI
+210 MDGINDI

-232 EIVDTKIITDE
+232 EIVDNSVITEEVTNSLEELYSDKIQKLLDMDS
-243 IEKSLDDAYS
+243 KKAMDDA
-253 AKIEK
+253 
-258 IFELDTK
+258 F
-265 QARDDE
+265 
-271 YNAIE
+271 NAIA
-276 KEALDPFVEDEVMYP
+276 KEASESYKEDEELYP
-291 EVKSHIK
+291 EVKGHIK
-298 NMFKN
+298 TMFKN
-303 AVRKTVLDKKV
+303 AVRKNILDKKV

-319 GLEDIRDISIVPTIL
+319 GLADVRQISIVPSLL

-343 TRGETQSIAAL
+343 TRGETQAIAAL

-365 DSMSS
+365 DSMAS

-415 PSMEEFP
+415 PSSEEFP

-456 IKSHVAGIAMGLI
+456 IKEHVAGIAMGLI
-469 MEDEDNYAVLS
+469 MDGDNYAVLS

-514 LSMDVLSNALEQ
+514 LPMDVLSNALEQ
-526 ANKGRLHILDEMNK
+526 ANEGRLHILDEMNK
-540 AIDKPNEISQ
+540 AISTPNALSE
-550 YAPQIESFQIP
+550 YAPQIESFKID
-561 KDKIGALIGPGG
+561 KEKIGALIGPGG
-573 KNIKALQ
+573 KNIKAIQ
-580 EGAECVINIDD
+580 ERAECVINIED
-591 DGTVSVSAEDKAKL
+591 DGTVSVSAADKALL
-605 DNAISQIKAVVLDP
+605 DNAIAQVKAVTEDP
-619 EVGTVFDGKVT
+619 KVGTVFDGKVT
-630 KILDFGAFVEFAPG
+630 KLMEFGAFVEFAPG
-644 REGLVHISHL
+644 REGLVHISQL

-660 KVEDV
+660 KVSDV
-665 LSEGDKVKIKLF
+665 LSVGDAVKIKLF

-682 GRLNFSIKLLT
+682 GRLNFSMKLLMD
-693 EKPE
+693 KPE

>member
-45 VCCSNEPREG
+45 VCCSSEPREG

-122 DGINTP
+122 DGTNTP

-210 MEGINDI
+210 MEGINEI
-217 VDLQMEFSEHFDNSY
+217 VDLQMEFSDHFDNSY
-232 EIVDTKIITDE
+232 EILDTKILTDE
-243 IEKSLDDAYS
+243 LEKSLEENYS
-253 AKIEK
+253 EKIEK

-271 YNAIE
+271 FNAIQ
-276 KEALDPFVEDEVMYP
+276 KNALEPFVEDEVLYP
-291 EVKSHIK
+291 EVKSYIK
-298 NMFKN
+298 NMFKKT
-303 AVRKTVLDKKV
+303 VRKTVLDKKV

-319 GLEDIRDISIVPTIL
+319 GLEDIRDINIVPSLL

-365 DSMSS
+365 DSMAS

-415 PSMEEFP
+415 PSLEEFP

-456 IKSHVAGIAMGLI
+456 IKGHVAGIAMGLI
-469 MEDEDNYAVLS
+469 MDDEDNYAVLS

-540 AIDKPNEISQ
+540 AIDKPNALSP

-580 EGAECVINIDD
+580 ENTGCVINIDD

-605 DNAISQIKAVVLDP
+605 DNAITQIKAVVLDP

>member
-1 MKKKMIKVEKN
+1 MIKVEKN
-12 IAGRPLK
+12 IAGRTLK

-25 ARQAGGSVMISYGET
+25 ARQAGGSVFISYGET
-40 LILAT
+40 AILAT
-45 VCCSNEPREG
+45 VCCSSEPREG

-122 DGINTP
+122 DGVNTP

-157 LIDGEYVLNP
+157 LIDGKYVLNP
-167 TFEQMESSNLD
+167 THEQMESSDLD

-210 MEGINDI
+210 MDGINDI

-232 EIVDTKIITDE
+232 EIVDTKVLSEDT
-243 IEKSLDDAYS
+243 EKSLDDVYLS
-253 AKIEK
+253 KMEK
-258 IFELDTK
+258 IFDLDTK
-265 QARDDE
+265 QARDE
-271 YNAIE
+271 EFNAIE
-276 KEALDPFVEDEVMYP
+276 KEALEPYLEDEEMYP
-291 EVKSHIK
+291 EVKNHIK

-303 AVRKTVLDKKV
+303 TVRKTVLDKKL

-319 GLEDIRDISIVPTIL
+319 GLEDIRDISVVESIL

-365 DSMSS
+365 DSMAS

-415 PSMEEFP
+415 PSSEEFP
-422 YTIRIVSEITESNG
+422 YTVRIVSEITESNG

-456 IKSHVAGIAMGLI
+456 IKEHVAGIAMGLI

-514 LSMDVLSNALEQ
+514 LSMDVLSNALKQ
-526 ANKGRLHILDEMNK
+526 ANKGRLHILGEMNK
-540 AIDKPNEISQ
+540 AIDKPNALSP
-550 YAPQIESFQIP
+550 YAPQIESFKID

-580 EGAECVINIDD
+580 ESAECVINIED
-591 DGTVSVSAEDKAKL
+591 DGTVSVSAENKAKL
-605 DNAISQIKAVVLDP
+605 DNAITQIKAVVQDP
-619 EVGTVFDGKVT
+619 EVGTVFDGRVT

-644 REGLVHISHL
+644 REGLVHISQL

-665 LSEGDKVKIKLF
+665 LSEGDEVKIKLF

-693 EKPE
+693 EKPK

>member
-1 MKKKMIKVEKN
+1 MIKVEKN
-12 IAGRPLK
+12 IAGRLLK

-25 ARQAGGSVMISYGET
+25 ARQAGGSVFISYGDT
-40 LILAT
+40 AMLAA
-45 VCCSNEPREG
+45 VCCSAEPREG

-107 NYRHE
+107 NYRNE

-157 LIDGEYVLNP
+157 LIDGEYILNP
-167 TFEQMESSNLD
+167 TNEQMESSDLD

-210 MEGINDI
+210 MDGINDI

-232 EIVDTKIITDE
+232 EIVDNSVITEEVTNSLEELYSDKIQKLLDMDS
-243 IEKSLDDAYS
+243 KKAMDDAFNVI
-253 AKIEK
+253 A
-258 IFELDTK
+258 
-265 QARDDE
+265 
-271 YNAIE
+271 
-276 KEALDPFVEDEVMYP
+276 KEASESYKEDEELYP
-291 EVKSHIK
+291 EVKGHIK
-298 NMFKN
+298 TMFKN
-303 AVRKTVLDKKV
+303 AVRENILDKKV

-319 GLEDIRDISIVPTIL
+319 GLADVRQISIVPSLL

-343 TRGETQSIAAL
+343 TRGETQAIAAL

-365 DSMSS
+365 DSMAS

-415 PSMEEFP
+415 PSSEEFP

-456 IKSHVAGIAMGLI
+456 IKEHVAGIAMGLI
-469 MEDEDNYAVLS
+469 MDGDNYAVLS

-514 LSMDVLSNALEQ
+514 LPMDVLSNALEQ
-526 ANKGRLHILDEMNK
+526 ANEGRLHILDEMNK
-540 AIDKPNEISQ
+540 AISTPNALSE
-550 YAPQIESFQIP
+550 YAPQIESFKID
-561 KDKIGALIGPGG
+561 KEKIGALIGPGG
-573 KNIKALQ
+573 KSIKAIQ
-580 EGAECVINIDD
+580 ERAECVINIED
-591 DGTVSVSAEDKAKL
+591 DGTVSVSAADKAL
-605 DNAISQIKAVVLDP
+605 LENAIAQVKAVTEDP
-619 EVGTVFDGKVT
+619 KVGTVFDGKVT
-630 KILDFGAFVEFAPG
+630 KLMEFGAFVEFAPG
-644 REGLVHISHL
+644 REGLVHISQL

-660 KVEDV
+660 KVSDV
-665 LSEGDKVKIKLF
+665 LSVGDAVKIKLF

-682 GRLNFSIKLLT
+682 GRLNFSMKLLMD
-693 EKPE
+693 KPE

>member
-1 MKKKMIKVEKN
+1 MIKVENN
-12 IAGRPLK
+12 IAGRLLK

-167 TFEQMESSNLD
+167 TFEQMESSDLD

-253 AKIEK
+253 TKIEK

-276 KEALDPFVEDEVMYP
+276 KEALEPFVEDEVMYP

-365 DSMSS
+365 DSMAS

-415 PSMEEFP
+415 PSTEEFP

-456 IKSHVAGIAMGLI
+456 IKGHVAGIAMGLI

-540 AIDKPNEISQ
+540 AIDKPNAISQ